1 MLGNGR
7 LLRDRRDGGY
17 AVRVLRALDRR
28 RIAAVAL
35 TTLLLSLRAL
45 VDPALLDFFT
55 PTEIALAWFEHMLE
69 LATVAAGLT
78 FVYTLLDEGLPARL
92 PLRLALVCVLLLAT
106 SVALAVLL
114 YAFYGHGFEH
124 LPPTLRV
131 LAGALPWGLPAVF
144 LALIADVQR
153 RALLVDSAAHA
164 AELAR
169 AQLGQGEIEQELA
182 LLQAQIEPH
191 FLFNM
196 LGNVRRLY
204 RTDRHAGADSIA
216 SLMRYLRIALP
227 QLRSRSGTL
236 ADEIEL
242 VRSYLEL
249 YRIRMGTRLAFSIE
263 VEPSLRGVAFPP
275 MLLVTLAE
283 NAIRHGV
290 EPAGGGEVLVRARR
304 EGNALQ
310 VAVLD
315 DGAGFGAAAS
325 SGTGVGLANVR
336 RQLAAR
342 YPGGAGL
349 TLQSRR
355 PRGASASIWIP
366 LPAAA

>member
-1 MLGNGR
+1 MAAVFYPGIGR
-7 LLRDRRDGGY
+7 YLIGTF
-17 AVRVLRALDRR
+17 VLSTV
-28 RIAAVAL
+28 IAAAL
-35 TTLLLSLRAL
+35 TVFGSHRHGFGINFVYSQCIGMLTYATIDLPRRMLWPQGMPSLAPLLGL
-45 VDPALLDFFT
+45 VLLAA
-55 PTEIALAWFEHMLE
+55 PVGWF
-69 LATVAAGLT
+69 GGT
-78 FVYTLLDEGLPARL
+78 FVASMLLGRPWAPGAMSLD
-92 PLRLALVCVLLLAT
+92 
-106 SVALAVLL
+106 AVL
-114 YAFYGHGFEH
+114 G
-124 LPPTLRV
+124 
-131 LAGALPWGLPAVF
+131 F
-144 LALIADVQR
+144 LALTAGAGLIGCFYFMTRERLMASER
-153 RALLVDSAAHA
+153 SAV
-164 AELAR
+164 EAR
-169 AQLGQGEIEQELA
+169 LK